1 MHFTI
6 QLGGKENRSLYRG
19 LRYIEVRFI
28 KVPLYVTS
36 GRGVQEYNAKL
47 LTGGGGGLLNNVLCG
62 KSSPRGPTPHPFIY
76 HQDTIFDNFNHFSIP
91 LYHNFHWQ
99 MVPLS
104 HTKL

>member
-6 QLGGKENRSLYRG
+6 QLGGKENRSLYRSRPSLHRG
-19 LRYIEVRFI
+19 SFYQGSIVCNF
-28 KVPLYVTS
+28 
-36 GRGVQEYNAKL
+36 RGVQEYNAKL
-47 LTGGGGGLLNNVLCG
+47 LTGGGLLNNVLCG
-62 KSSPRGPTPHPFIY
+62 ESSPRGPTPHPFIY

-104 HTKL
+104 HNKL

>member
-36 GRGVQEYNAKL
+36 VECKCKAFDR
-47 LTGGGGGLLNNVLCG
+47 GGGGVAQQRFMRE
-62 KSSPRGPTPHPFIY
+62 SSPRGPTPHPFIY

-104 HTKL
+104 HNKLS